1 MKLTA
6 NRIAGILREHG
17 YRLTPQRHAVLRVI
31 AASHDHLTPAEIHER
46 VLENNPGIGLV
57 TIYRVINLLTDLKLI
72 CRVGIDASGPRYLMR
87 RPTGHHHH
95 LICSRCGRAV
105 DFAGCDLRRLEKR
118 LSEETGFTIDG
129 HFLEVHGRCPD
140 CTAIST
146 EQQ

>member
-46 VLENNPGIGLV
+46 ILETNPGIGLV
-57 TIYRVINLLTDLKLI
+57 TVYRVINLLAELKLI
-72 CRVGIDASGPRYLMR
+72 CRVGIDAAGPRYLMR

-95 LICSRCGRAV
+95 LICSQCGRAV
-105 DFAGCDLRRLEKR
+105 DFTDCDLAPLEKR
-118 LSEETGFTIDG
+118 LSRETGFIIDG
-129 HFLEVHGRCPD
+129 HFLEVHGRCPA
-140 CTAIST
+140 CTAAADN
-146 EQQ
+146 E